1 MNKDIHDTH
10 KRRELKKQR
19 SRWIR
24 PETIKTAIFVLRL
37 IDIFVRIISKF
48 L

>member
-1 MNKDIHDTH
+1 MRKDILNTH

-24 PETIKTAIFVLRL
+24 PETIKTAFFVLRL
-37 IDIFVRIISKF
+37 IDILIRIIGK
-48 L
+48 LL

>member
-1 MNKDIHDTH
+1 MPKDILNTH

-24 PETIKTAIFVLRL
+24 PETIKTAFFVLRIVDLL
-37 IDIFVRIISKF
+37 IRIICK
-48 L
+48 LL

>member
-19 SRWIR
+19 SRWVR
-24 PETIKTAIFVLRL
+24 PETIKTAILALRL
-37 IDIFVRIISKF
+37 VDILARIISKF